1 MNFENRPL
9 TATDRDAW
17 EPLWRGYL
25 EFYEAKLAPEVTET
39 TWSRLMRDGEDPIG
53 LCAIDGRGRLV
64 GIVHYLFHRSCWS
77 EGDYCY
83 LQDLFVAP
91 DLRGGGVGRALIEA
105 VYAAADQRGASQDN
119 WLTQHFNDTARRLYD
134 RIGDLTPFIKYTHS
148 LR

>member
-1 MNFENRPL
+1 MNFEIRPL
-9 TATDRDAW
+9 ADADRDAW

-25 EFYEAKLAPEVTET
+25 DFYETKLAPEVTAT
-39 TWSRLMRDGEDPIG
+39 TWSRLMRDGEDPNG
-53 LCAIDGRGRLV
+53 FCAVEGRGRLV

-105 VYAAADQRGASQDN
+105 VYAAADQRGASQVY